1 MFNFCSMKKKRFGGK
16 SEKVY
21 LQTCLTSRHRLAVGT
36 VNMISYIY
44 IYIQVCRADV
54 NHLGGEAAMV
64 SETGDRWDLST

>member
-1 MFNFCSMKKKRFGGK
+1 MFHEKKRFGGK

-36 VNMISYIY
+36 VSMISY